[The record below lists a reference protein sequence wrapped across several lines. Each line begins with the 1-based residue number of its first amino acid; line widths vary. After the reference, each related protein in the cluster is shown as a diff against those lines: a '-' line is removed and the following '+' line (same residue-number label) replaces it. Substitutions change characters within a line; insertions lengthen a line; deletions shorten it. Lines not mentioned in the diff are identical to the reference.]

1 MNPFRP
7 CRKRLGRLPRGE
19 ARYLL
24 ASPSGGSPQC
34 EHWGIGDVSIIG
46 EADTI
51 TLHSSLFPSK
61 TEFLLM
67 HSIRIQF
74 ISFITALLLV
84 LLLLLNSYPLIS
96 SRDAVFEEKRS
107 SMTAQ
112 AATLASSLSGLERL
126 SPENIA
132 EVLRYLDLSGYTR
145 VLVADRSGG
154 SLYDSAGQAGGQIPA
169 DLLTCLKG
177 KTVFRSS
184 FREAAFL
191 SSIAIPLSAQ
201 GELTGALYLTER
213 DEERAEMLLG
223 FQHRIRAASL
233 GIGALALVVALVY
246 VFLLVNRIRDIV
258 RSMRVVAGGD
268 YSYRHVN
275 RGKDEISELGEEFNQ
290 LTERLETTEEQR
302 RRFVSDASHEL
313 KTPLASIRLLADS
326 IVQNE
331 NVDAETMREFVTD
344 IGNEAKRLQRTTDKL
359 LTLSRLDDNAE
370 RELVSVDMKQVV
382 LDTLTPLRPLAQ
394 EKQVS
399 LETALEEGCR
409 IRATEDDL
417 FHIVFNLV
425 ENAVKYNVPGG
436 AVRIALKGD
445 EKQVILAVSDT
456 GIGIPEEDR
465 ANIFSRF
472 YRVDKARS
480 REAGGSGLG
489 LSIVHDTV
497 LALGGSIEVGQNTPQ
512 GSIFTVAFP
521 RPSSQEVT

>member
-1 MNPFRP
+1 
-7 CRKRLGRLPRGE
+7 
-19 ARYLL
+19 
-24 ASPSGGSPQC
+24 
-34 EHWGIGDVSIIG
+34 
-46 EADTI
+46 
-51 TLHSSLFPSK
+51 
-61 TEFLLM
+61 
-67 HSIRIQF
+67 
-74 ISFITALLLV
+74 
-84 LLLLLNSYPLIS
+84 
-96 SRDAVFEEKRS
+96 
-107 SMTAQ
+107 
-112 AATLASSLSGLERL
+112 
-126 SPENIA
+126 
-132 EVLRYLDLSGYTR
+132 
-145 VLVADRSGG
+145 
-154 SLYDSAGQAGGQIPA
+154 
-169 DLLTCLKG
+169 
-177 KTVFRSS
+177 
-184 FREAAFL
+184 
-191 SSIAIPLSAQ
+191 
-201 GELTGALYLTER
+201 
-213 DEERAEMLLG
+213 MLLG

-359 LTLSRLDDNAE
+359 LTLSRLDDNTE
-370 RELVSVDMKQVV
+370 RELVSVDVKQVV
-382 LDTLTPLRPLAQ
+382 LDTLTPLHPLAR

-399 LETALEEGCR
+399 LETELEDGCR